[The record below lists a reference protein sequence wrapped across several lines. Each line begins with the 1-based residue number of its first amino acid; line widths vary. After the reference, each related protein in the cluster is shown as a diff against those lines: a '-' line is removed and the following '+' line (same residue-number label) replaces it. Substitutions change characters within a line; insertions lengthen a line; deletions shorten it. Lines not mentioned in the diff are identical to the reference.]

1 MKQLLVYTVDLL
13 KLDGKGDFPCPCCG
27 VSISPEDETEEV
39 YSILETRVR
48 NNVLEDVLILCNS
61 CSNKILLTGFSV
73 LEVEK
78 SKPLGS

>member
-13 KLDGKGDFPCPCCG
+13 KLEGKGDFPCPYCG
-27 VSISPEDETEEV
+27 VSISPEDETEDV

-61 CSNKILLTGFSV
+61 CSNKFLLTGFSV

>member
-13 KLDGKGDFPCPCCG
+13 KLDGKGDFPCPYCG
-27 VSISPEDETEEV
+27 VSISPEDKTEDV

-48 NNVLEDVLILCNS
+48 DNVLEDVLILCNS
-61 CSNKILLTGFSV
+61 CSNKFLLTGFSV